1 MKIAKRLLLIL
12 MSAIMMI
19 EGGGCSMFVSESQ
32 LKKTLEN
39 SLKEKYGE
47 EFVCLDV
54 WSNGGSSYWGVCCPK
69 DNRELLFETL
79 FSNDGHISYDKYS
92 STIVSKELA
101 NKLYDQLNGIFQE
114 YYVYCY
120 NFGIAD
126 DLDTAKKIKD
136 DVFFLEDFLKCMKE
150 QSDSSLPISFRVCIN
165 TDSGIQ
171 ATYEEEYERLNQ
183 AMNYI
188 DQIGNIYDVNF
199 KLMYFLYFLPSDI
212 YQESVNFFYENAY
225 PRTNFEYI
233 TLGENRS
240 LNRCIRMD
248 YDENI
253 KPFSCENE
261 STPITQEDYAEMRSV
276 LE

>member
-1 MKIAKRLLLIL
+1 MKIAKKLLLIL
-12 MSAIMMI
+12 MSAVMMI
-19 EGGGCSMFVSESQ
+19 GGGGCSMLVSESQ

-136 DVFFLEDFLKCMKE
+136 DVFFLEDF
-150 QSDSSLPISFRVCIN
+150 
-165 TDSGIQ
+165 
-171 ATYEEEYERLNQ
+171 
-183 AMNYI
+183 
-188 DQIGNIYDVNF
+188 
-199 KLMYFLYFLPSDI
+199 
-212 YQESVNFFYENAY
+212 
-225 PRTNFEYI
+225 
-233 TLGENRS
+233 
-240 LNRCIRMD
+240 
-248 YDENI
+248 
-253 KPFSCENE
+253 
-261 STPITQEDYAEMRSV
+261 
-276 LE
+276 